1 MKDFC
6 EIAEESIWDCAREG
20 LELPD
25 EVARHVE
32 TCASCAQTLKRVPG
46 TLRLLQAAGHVS
58 ETADAAPIARRI
70 RAGNR
75 PIPRWA
81 YGLAAAAV
89 VAIAI
94 LGARVMVTPHAPTPS
109 RVAHVEKA
117 PRPIP
122 PPTAVVKLPAVKPEA
137 AGPTTVPG
145 TAPTATKHA
154 VANKHRAPA
163 SHNRRRWVAKAV
175 PVPLGTT
182 SLKPKRSDEDRQP
195 LAVVSVAWT
204 PAYDPEDVSYG
215 YSETDPDTG
224 QVVRTYL
231 SRKGNSILIR
241 IDSDSETDQPQIKGE
256 TNDETIPSA

>member
-1 MKDFC
+1 MGVQATETAANGRRSSSGCF
-6 EIAEESIWDCAREG
+6 G
-20 LELPD
+20 LKL
-25 EVARHVE
+25 
-32 TCASCAQTLKRVPG
+32 SCLAG
-46 TLRLLQAAGHVS
+46 TGTAFATQRRLLCEAGARCS
-58 ETADAAPIARRI
+58 LTTASFVTVGCFTTAVGGAVGRGAFSV
-70 RAGNR
+70 
-75 PIPRWA
+75 
-81 YGLAAAAV
+81 LATR
-89 VAIAI
+89 
-94 LGARVMVTPHAPTPS
+94 LGAGACGVTMTLAP
-109 RVAHVEKA
+109 K
-117 PRPIP
+117 I
-122 PPTAVVKLPAVKPEA
+122 
-137 AGPTTVPG
+137 
-145 TAPTATKHA
+145 A